1 MEWPPVLLLTAEFPS
16 LLLGFCLSVSRGA
29 PLPFGPSFALHLS
42 RVDITSEDITFSFG
56 NLLSLL
62 IYLPYPSTVAAA
74 QVTSG
79 EKSTPLSLCG
89 ASDFRYCF
97 PPPAAPKCGLTFL
110 EHPQRLSRSP
120 SDLPSPNRRL
130 QRTHSPL
137 WNSISPFSSPN
148 RRPRDPATP
157 PPEAYLQGYPPCP
170 EHSPWGLGTHQPVSG
185 SPLIP
190 QGIWATQ
197 LQRDL
202 LCPKP
207 SHECLEPHPPRQPPS
222 HLGPNPSGS
231 CSGCGP
237 LSLPL
242 LAGLVAADAVVSLL
256 IVVGVCVCGRPRS
269 RPTQGEGRDGLGLKR
284 VGVPREGGPQGG
296 GPRASPGG
304 SGETLGAVLGGTP
317 EETPETGG
325 PQGSGDVGGRW
336 VVRPRALSPPP
347 PEDGK
352 IYINM
357 PGRG

>member
-1 MEWPPVLLLTAEFPS
+1 MGVVVGGVSPASPVAHRRQAAAGGASVPPEASSPS
-16 LLLGFCLSVSRGA
+16 AMGSGYAHS
-29 PLPFGPSFALHLS
+29 
-42 RVDITSEDITFSFG
+42 D
-56 NLLSLL
+56 SLW
-62 IYLPYPSTVAAA
+62 VAAA

-157 PPEAYLQGYPPCP
+157 PPQACLQGYPPCP

-256 IVVGVCVCGRPRS
+256 IVVGVFVCGRPRS
-269 RPTQGEGRDGLGLKR
+269 RPTQ
-284 VGVPREGGPQGG
+284 
-296 GPRASPGG
+296 
-304 SGETLGAVLGGTP
+304 
-317 EETPETGG
+317 
-325 PQGSGDVGGRW
+325 
-336 VVRPRALSPPP
+336 
-347 PEDGK
+347 EDGK

>member
-157 PPEAYLQGYPPCP
+157 PPPGLSSGVSTMPRAQPLGPWDTSACLWISP
-170 EHSPWGLGTHQPVSG
+170 HSPGNLGHPTPKGLTLPQAQPRVSG
-185 SPLIP
+185 TTPSPPATFSSRP
-190 QGIWATQ
+190 QPFRFLFRMWAPLPAT
-197 LQRDL
+197 
-202 LCPKP
+202 P
-207 SHECLEPHPPRQPPS
+207 S
-222 HLGPNPSGS
+222 
-231 CSGCGP
+231 
-237 LSLPL
+237 
-242 LAGLVAADAVVSLL
+242 
-256 IVVGVCVCGRPRS
+256 RPR
-269 RPTQGEGRDGLGLKR
+269 GR
-284 VGVPREGGPQGG
+284 
-296 GPRASPGG
+296 
-304 SGETLGAVLGGTP
+304 
-317 EETPETGG
+317 
-325 PQGSGDVGGRW
+325 
-336 VVRPRALSPPP
+336 
-347 PEDGK
+347 
-352 IYINM
+352 
-357 PGRG
+357 